1 MNKEDIVILNEHK
14 DLTHFI
20 LIKHFF
26 LQSQGIILLTT
37 TELGQVSVIKR
48 KNTKS

>member
-26 LQSQGIILLTT
+26 FNLKG
-37 TELGQVSVIKR
+37 
-48 KNTKS
+48 